1 MRGGNGA
8 VDVLEVIRTRR
19 MHRSFTPT
27 PVEDG
32 ALACLVWAAG
42 KAPMGGAELVRRLVV
57 VTDPRVVETV
67 RQVTPSL
74 LANAPALILICTD
87 LERAEASMGRQGRDI
102 LSLLDAGAAA
112 ENIALAAP
120 TLGLGVCFV
129 RSANEAALREVLEL
143 PDSVRPD
150 ILVAVGHPA
159 STPSPGVKAPAPI
172 AYRDRFGTP
181 WEPSP

>member
-1 MRGGNGA
+1 
-8 VDVLEVIRTRR
+8 
-19 MHRSFTPT
+19 MHRSFAPDQ
-27 PVEDG
+27 VEDE
-32 ALACLVWAAG
+32 ALARLVWAAG

-57 VTDPRVVETV
+57 VTDSRLVATV
-67 RQVTPSL
+67 RQVTPSF

-143 PDSVRPD
+143 PDRVRPD
-150 ILVAVGHPA
+150 ILVAVGRPA
-159 STPSPGVKAPAPI
+159 RTPSSGVKAPAPI